1 MKWLIILNL
10 IQAILFK
17 NIRLVITF
25 FWGLTFVMSVRTD
38 VDVHG
43 VIGTGGV
50 SAVSTELTSAAASVS
65 SLRQHQTGTLLQQV
79 MLFLLL
85 PHHFQ
90 VQDVHLEALVL
101 PKIQMYV
108 ILL

>member
-1 MKWLIILNL
+1 MSQNEKLGIKWLIILNL

-65 SLRQHQTGTLLQQV
+65 SLSATSDWDTSSTGDAV
-79 MLFLLL
+79 
-85 PHHFQ
+85 
-90 VQDVHLEALVL
+90 LVAS
-101 PKIQMYV
+101 PPFSGSRCSSRSSCIA
-108 ILL
+108 